1 MKILNVQKYM
11 LHMVNAVGQRIWEV
25 IVKEVELQ
33 MGLKTGRILLGRKTG
48 KSCQARGRVALGV
61 GWARWTSL
69 LPILKQLE

>member
-33 MGLKTGRILLGRKTG
+33 MGLKTGRI
-48 KSCQARGRVALGV
+48 
-61 GWARWTSL
+61 
-69 LPILKQLE
+69 